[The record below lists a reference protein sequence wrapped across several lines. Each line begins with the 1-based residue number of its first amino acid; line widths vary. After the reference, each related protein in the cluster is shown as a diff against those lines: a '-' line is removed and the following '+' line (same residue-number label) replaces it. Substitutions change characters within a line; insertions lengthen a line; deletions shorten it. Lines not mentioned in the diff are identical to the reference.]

1 MNAHVAYLGDPTRH
15 FWLTRSVARAMDV
28 NLSEALAQGLLSAR
42 GYSDMITKCRTC
54 QHVAQCEMWLAS
66 FGGAA
71 NRAPEHCAHADI
83 LNALAD
89 RMKVG

>member
-1 MNAHVAYLGDPTRH
+1 
-15 FWLTRSVARAMDV
+15 
-28 NLSEALAQGLLSAR
+28 
-42 GYSDMITKCRTC
+42 
-54 QHVAQCEMWLAS
+54 MWLAS